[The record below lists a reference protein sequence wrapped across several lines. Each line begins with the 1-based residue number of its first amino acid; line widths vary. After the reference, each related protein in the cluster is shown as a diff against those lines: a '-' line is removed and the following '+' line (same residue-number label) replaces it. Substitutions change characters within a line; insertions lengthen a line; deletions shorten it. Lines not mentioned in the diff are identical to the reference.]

1 MKAIAILLFFAVIIA
16 VNPAWSTPS
25 KVGVS
30 AFAVNDYSNYYPD
43 VSSLTRSI
51 LHKDAFLD
59 SLFSSLNVHYP
70 SITKYV
76 AYNYENSSATVSN
89 YKGAQLYHSEFV
101 FFSGHGNQQK
111 IGLYDYP
118 MTVSEGCAG
127 DTCNVTNYGKVY
139 GGDIRWVIFDACLVL
154 NVNQDNMLHLPLT
167 LTTVDI
173 SRFNKILSVFR
184 GVHAI
189 LGFYSLSWE
198 DVVFESGS
206 GTVILGSEDLY
217 RYFVKYFIEDGENIW
232 DAFNEANEDLYNEF
246 DYVYMM
252 QYGNHADGLSP
263 AMFFLDGYDANGLYH
278 NTSTETFDNT
288 FNQPILIPVP
298 PFTGSLQLGL
308 MRYEH
313 GSPEYY

>member
-30 AFAVNDYSNYYPD
+30 AFAVNDYSQYPPGT
-43 VSSLTRSI
+43 SSLSRSI
-51 LHKDAFLD
+51 LHKDTFID
-59 SLFSSLNVHYP
+59 TLFSALNVHYP

-76 AYNYENSSATVSN
+76 AYNYENSTATVSN

-154 NVNQDNMLHLPLT
+154 NVNQDNMLHLPLSA
-167 LTTVDI
+167 TTIDFTKV
-173 SRFNKILSVFR
+173 NKILSVFR

-198 DVVFESGS
+198 KAFVDSGT
-206 GTVILGSEDLY
+206 GTVILGSENLY
-217 RYFVKYFIEDGENIW
+217 KYFVKYFIEDGETIW
-232 DAFNEANEDLYNEF
+232 DAFNDANEDLYNEF
-246 DYVYMM
+246 DYMYMLL
-252 QYGNHADGLSP
+252 YGDHVEGLKP
-263 AMFFLDGYDANGLYH
+263 AIAFLGGYDANGLHH
-278 NTSTETFDNT
+278 NTSIETFDST
-288 FNQPILIPVP
+288 FNQPISIPIP
-298 PFTGSLQLGL
+298 PFSGSLQMGI
-308 MRYEH
+308 MSNEH